1 MLTKI
6 YKFVNGETMIA
17 DWDST
22 DNPDPANSDVT
33 FVRRPL
39 KMTFTQQG
47 IALQMWCP
55 SDMDKPVAVA
65 TAHILTE
72 SVCIDQLA
80 AEYRSKFQPQI
91 VSPEPPK
98 LIVPGQP

>member
-6 YKFVNGETMIA
+6 YKFINGELMIA

-22 DNPDPANSDVT
+22 DNPNPADSNVV

-55 SDMDKPVAVA
+55 SDLDKPVAVV

-72 SVCIDQLA
+72 AVCIDQLA

-91 VSPEPPK
+91 VTPESK